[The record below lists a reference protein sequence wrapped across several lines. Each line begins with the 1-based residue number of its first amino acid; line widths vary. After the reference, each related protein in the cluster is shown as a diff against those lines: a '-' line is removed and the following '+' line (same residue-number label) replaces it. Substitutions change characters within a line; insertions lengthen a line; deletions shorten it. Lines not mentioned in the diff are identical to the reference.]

1 MERFGIFELLDALS
15 SAPAREN
22 APANYLTEEDSAP
35 AAPAAPVGG
44 ATGGLAGN
52 RASGGRTGSSVDEAP
67 AAPAGEAAAPAGG
80 AADGSAD
87 NRASGGAAKG
97 TGGHP
102 NVDGTAVPSPAPQ
115 ALESFLRRHDTVSK
129 KVDKKK

>member
-22 APANYLTEEDSAP
+22 TPANYLTEEDGAP

-44 ATGGLAGN
+44 ATGGSSGN
-52 RASGGRTGSSVDEAP
+52 SGT
-67 AAPAGEAAAPAGG
+67 PAGGAAAPAGG

>member
-15 SAPAREN
+15 SLPAAAREN
-22 APANYLTEEDSAP
+22 GPANYLTEED
-35 AAPAAPVGG
+35 G
-44 ATGGLAGN
+44 
-52 RASGGRTGSSVDEAP
+52 AP
-67 AAPAGEAAAPAGG
+67 AAPAGEAAG
-80 AADGSAD
+80 GSAG

-97 TGGHP
+97 TGG
-102 NVDGTAVPSPAPQ
+102 NSDGGAAVPSPAPQ

>member
-22 APANYLTEEDSAP
+22 TPANYLTEEDGASA
-35 AAPAAPVGG
+35 GG

>member
-22 APANYLTEEDSAP
+22 APANYLTEED
-35 AAPAAPVGG
+35 G
-44 ATGGLAGN
+44 
-52 RASGGRTGSSVDEAP
+52 
-67 AAPAGEAAAPAGG
+67 APAGG

-87 NRASGGAAKG
+87 NRASGG
-97 TGGHP
+97 HP
-102 NVDGTAVPSPAPQ
+102 NIDGTAVPSPAPQ